1 MKQVMCIIA
10 CILLSVKL
18 QAQSDGGM
26 LLLHPEGRFATNSNI
41 RQSSGL
47 AKVPD
52 ALSFWTHN
60 DQGYPLTRIY
70 RFNPGSGS
78 ANVDIIDSASIDLP
92 VNLDWEDMTKDNAG
106 NLYIAQTG
114 KNCNQNAPPDC
125 PKRHVFAFH
134 KVPFSSLGGGNTVTP
149 ASYYYTYPLSGY
161 PGANCRTGTDT
172 VFANVESAIWFNGAI
187 YVFTKDIWSKPR
199 NNCGQWQAN
208 HTVLFKVPL
217 TEGSTE
223 SNPITAEYIAS
234 FNMKVSDS
242 DNGSYL
248 LPLAAAISDDQK
260 TVALTTGGRLWIFY
274 NFTGDNFFSG
284 SKTWYT
290 YTDNGTAPAVR
301 GFEGMEFS
309 SNTKLHLSVDGVNGR
324 VMSVDLPGAPLATAN
339 LNVNLRT
346 SECNTWL
353 EYNYTQEYPL
363 SAVEL
368 QVSADGQFF
377 HTLAQS
383 KNTSGQFLVNDRVI
397 PGVGGS
403 PRYVRL
409 RLIDPGEGISFSKIE
424 RITQPC
430 RQVSFDIYPNPAY
443 TGKTIVR
450 WDPAYTSGELT
461 FTLYN
466 VRGII
471 CGKYTCL
478 SQDKRMEIH
487 LDRPGL
493 YFLKIQDE
501 RGFNQVH
508 KIVYL

>member
-1 MKQVMCIIA
+1 MMHMIA
-10 CILLSVKL
+10 FILLSVKL

-26 LLLHPEGRFATNSNI
+26 LLLHPEGRFAANSNI

-52 ALSFWTHN
+52 ARSFWTHN
-60 DQGYPLTRIY
+60 DQGYPLTKIY

-78 ANVDIIDSASIDLP
+78 ANVDIIDSASINLP
-92 VNLDWEDMTKDNAG
+92 ANLDWEDMAKDNAG

-114 KNCNQNAPPDC
+114 KNCNQNAAPDC
-125 PKRHVFAFH
+125 SKRFVFAFH
-134 KVPFSSLGGGNTVTP
+134 KVPFSSLGGGNPVTP

-161 PGANCRTGTDT
+161 PGANCRSGTDT
-172 VFANVESAIWFNGAI
+172 VFANVESAIWFNGAM

-199 NNCGQWQAN
+199 GNCGQWQAN
-208 HTVLFKVPL
+208 HTVLFKIPL

-242 DNGSYL
+242 DNGNYL

-260 TVALTTGGRLWIFY
+260 TVALTTGGRLWIFS

-290 YTDNGTAPAVR
+290 YTDNGTAPVVR
-301 GFEGMEFS
+301 GFEGMDFS
-309 SNTKLHLSVDGVNGR
+309 SSTQLQLSVDNVNGR
-324 VMSVDLPGAPLATAN
+324 VMSVELPGPPLAVRN

-353 EYNYTQEYPL
+353 EYSYTEDYQL
-363 SAVEL
+363 NVVEL
-368 QVSADGQFF
+368 QVSTDGQSFL
-377 HTLAQS
+377 TAAQS
-383 KNTSGQFLVNDRVI
+383 KNASGQFLVDDKVI
-397 PGVGGS
+397 PGAGGG
-403 PRYVRL
+403 PLYARL
-409 RLIDPGEGISFSKIE
+409 RVTDPDDGASFSRIE

-430 RQVSFDIYPNPAY
+430 RKASFDIYPNPAS
-443 TGKTIVR
+443 TGKATVR
-450 WDPAYTSGELT
+450 WNPAYTRGKVT
-461 FTLYN
+461 FTLFN
-466 VRGII
+466 VQGII
-471 CGKYTCL
+471 CGNYSSA
-478 SQDKRMEIH
+478 SQDKTIEIQ

-493 YFLKIQDE
+493 YFLQIRDE
-501 RGFNQVH
+501 GGFNQVH
-508 KIVYL
+508 KIAHL